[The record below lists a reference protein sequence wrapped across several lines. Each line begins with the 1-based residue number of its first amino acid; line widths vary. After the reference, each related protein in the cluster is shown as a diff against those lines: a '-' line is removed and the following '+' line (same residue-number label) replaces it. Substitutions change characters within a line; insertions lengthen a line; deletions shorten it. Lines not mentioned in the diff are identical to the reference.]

1 MGWIAH
7 KPNAKVF
14 DGPIKTH
21 NPLMGGYPTNKNYDS
36 DIFKKQSTPKLL
48 RDKHTKLTFMHVAT
62 MIMFFK
68 RKNYRGE

>member
-1 MGWIAH
+1 MEKHIYE
-7 KPNAKVF
+7 
-14 DGPIKTH
+14 
-21 NPLMGGYPTNKNYDS
+21 PLMGGDPTNKNYDS

-68 RKNYRGE
+68 RKNIEANDLIHSQEK